1 MKKIVITFIGLAT
14 AIITGFIL
22 NIIYSSFKGLNPVF
36 ASILA
41 FSIIFVPMIVMIY
54 SIDFVDSK
62 VDSLKK
68 KYTGR
73 KETLKNKKIVEADLL
88 EYHSTKNS
96 IRYISNEQ
104 LKEIY
109 EKLVTSKTE
118 DMKRLAV
125 EEELVDRKLIPFSP
139 MHEKLQKLQQFFN
152 SK

>member
-1 MKKIVITFIGLAT
+1 
-14 AIITGFIL
+14 
-22 NIIYSSFKGLNPVF
+22 
-36 ASILA
+36 
-41 FSIIFVPMIVMIY
+41 MIVMIY